1 MTMPSLGTVSE
12 CCSSLRDTSWLY
24 LEERGALFPMS
35 MGMTDLARATYS
47 FVYSHR
53 AWEKRGQA
61 KAGHGGTDTISG
73 PLGL

>member
-1 MTMPSLGTVSE
+1 
-12 CCSSLRDTSWLY
+12 
-24 LEERGALFPMS
+24 MS